1 MSKKGNKGRKNKHY
15 SEDGEGRIFKNK
27 TMKKKSSRKNRHW
40 NKRVGKEF
48 TDGTL
53 GEDDFDFF
61 EN

>member
-1 MSKKGNKGRKNKHY
+1 MPKKNRKNGKNKFN
-15 SEDGEGRIFKNK
+15 EDGEGRVFRSK